1 MGLNEMFKA
10 WRLKANFTQKDVSE
24 LIGISKSA
32 YQRFE
37 QLNAAGFKT
46 FNKIQEFY
54 RQNRSE
60 FGGEDIGS

>member
-54 RQNRSE
+54 RENKAE
-60 FGGEDIGS
+60 FGGEDNV